1 MPSTRRATHALTAAL
16 LIGLLPAT
24 GILSARAES
33 PSASSSVLQGMTLA
47 KGPIAIAAIEE
58 DLSGIAYN
66 PESHTFFVVTDVPP
80 PYLWELNA
88 DFELIRKIAMPG
100 YDDVEDVTVMG
111 PGRVAVIE
119 ERRRLLHTA
128 ELPAGASTLD
138 TAQATSVSI
147 PAPGEENAGIEGLT
161 YDAVGQRFFIVKE
174 KGPRAI
180 YQVTAANTPDQPA
193 SITQPWDAQERSLD
207 LDDLS
212 GVYWHAASG
221 HLLVLSDESHAV
233 VECTPDGTEIARLPL
248 GIGQSGL
255 IVGIGQPEGI
265 TMDDQGRLVISGE
278 PNRVYIF
285 AKP

>member
-1 MPSTRRATHALTAAL
+1 MLTTRRAPRTPAVVLLFSLVLAAGLHRAHAAP
-16 LIGLLPAT
+16 PAST
-24 GILSARAES
+24 T
-33 PSASSSVLQGMTLA
+33 SVLQGMTLA

-66 PESHTFFVVTDVPP
+66 PEAHTFFVVTDGPP
-80 PYLWELNA
+80 PILWELNA

-128 ELPAGASTLD
+128 ELAPGATTLD
-138 TAQATSVSI
+138 TAQATSLSI

-161 YDAVGQRFFIVKE
+161 YDPVGQRFFIVKE

-180 YQVTAANTPDQPA
+180 YQVTAATLTNAPA

-265 TMDDQGRLVISGE
+265 TMDDQGRLVISAE
-278 PNRVYIF
+278 PNRVYLF